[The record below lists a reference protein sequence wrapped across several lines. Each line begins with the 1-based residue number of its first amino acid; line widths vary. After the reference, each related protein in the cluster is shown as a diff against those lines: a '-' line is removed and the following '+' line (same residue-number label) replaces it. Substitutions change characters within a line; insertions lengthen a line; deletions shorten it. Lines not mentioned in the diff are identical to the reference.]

1 MKINEFIPSSGI
13 YSKIDSLN
21 KEKSTSGVNTSSEF
35 QDVLKSQLDKVNEK
49 QLESEKITDD
59 FIKGEDVEVHDVMIK
74 NEEAKLSMQLA
85 VQVRNKL
92 LEAYQE
98 INRMQV

>member
-1 MKINEFIPSSGI
+1 MKINEFIPSNGI
-13 YSKIDSLN
+13 YSKFNSLN
-21 KEKSTSGVNTSSEF
+21 KEKTTKSINENLGFT
-35 QDVLKSQLDKVNEK
+35 DVLKEQLDKVNEK
-49 QLESEKITDD
+49 QVESEKITDD
-59 FIKGEDVEVHDVMIK
+59 FIKGKDVEVHDVMIK

>member
-1 MKINEFIPSSGI
+1 MKINDFIPSSGI
-13 YSKIDSLN
+13 YSKVNSLN
-21 KEKSTSGVNTSSEF
+21 QQKPKNIIDEKLGFE
-35 QDVLKSQLDKVNEK
+35 DILKGQLDKVNEK

>member
-1 MKINEFIPSSGI
+1 MKINEFIPSNGI
-13 YSKIDSLN
+13 YSKFDSL
-21 KEKSTSGVNTSSEF
+21 KEKTKNSINEKLEF
-35 QDVLKSQLDKVNEK
+35 EEVLKGQLDRVNEK
-49 QLESEKITDD
+49 QLESEKITND

>member
-21 KEKSTSGVNTSSEF
+21 KEKATSSVNKNSEF

-49 QLESEKITDD
+49 QLESEQVTND

>member
-1 MKINEFIPSSGI
+1 MNINEFIPSSGI
-13 YSKIDSLN
+13 YSKFDSLN

-35 QDVLKSQLDKVNEK
+35 QEVLKSQLDKVNEK

>member
-1 MKINEFIPSSGI
+1 MKINEFIPSKGI
-13 YSKIDSLN
+13 YSQVNSIHKEEKKEDNNIGFGETLKKQLN
-21 KEKSTSGVNTSSEF
+21 E
-35 QDVLKSQLDKVNEK
+35 VNEK
-49 QLESEKITDD
+49 QLQSQKITEG

-74 NEEAKLSMQLA
+74 NEEAKLSLQLA

-92 LEAYQE
+92 MEAYQE

>member
-13 YSKIDSLN
+13 YSKVDSLN
-21 KEKSTSGVNTSSEF
+21 KEKSTSSVNTSSEF

>member
-1 MKINEFIPSSGI
+1 MNINEFIPSSGI
-13 YSKIDSLN
+13 YSKFYSLN
-21 KEKSTSGVNTSSEF
+21 KEKATNSIDKNSAFE
-35 QDVLKSQLDKVNEK
+35 DILKGQLDKVNEK

>member
-13 YSKIDSLN
+13 YSKVDSLN
-21 KEKSTSGVNTSSEF
+21 KEKSTSSVNTSSEF

-59 FIKGEDVEVHDVMIK
+59 FIKGEDVE
-74 NEEAKLSMQLA
+74 
-85 VQVRNKL
+85 
-92 LEAYQE
+92 E
-98 INRMQV
+98 IGRAHV